1 MGCYIAN
8 RSSFLQKEVVV
19 RSWMCTTDNMF
30 VFFPCSYD
38 SVYYNCFIEALLIVY
53 VLKQPFKASLKGT
66 MKIEIKLKKL
76 VFSFFLSNRIE
87 NTNIVNNFVSYEVVF
102 FYITSNTNS
111 ENMNKYA
118 GPYFFLCSRSKI
130 IRRKDQSEACK
141 IC

>member
-1 MGCYIAN
+1 MGWYIAN
-8 RSSFLQKEVVV
+8 RSSFLQKEVVI

-38 SVYYNCFIEALLIVY
+38 SVYYNCFIVALLIVH

-66 MKIEIKLKKL
+66 MKIKIKLKKTL
-76 VFSFFLSNRIE
+76 VFLYFFQIE
-87 NTNIVNNFVSYEVVF
+87 LKTQTLLIILCLTKLFFTSQAIQILKIWTNMPDPI
-102 FYITSNTNS
+102 
-111 ENMNKYA
+111 
-118 GPYFFLCSRSKI
+118 FFLCSRRKI

>member
-30 VFFPCSYD
+30 VFFPCSYV
-38 SVYYNCFIEALLIVY
+38 SVYYNCFIVALLIVH

-66 MKIEIKLKKL
+66 MKIKIKLKKL

-102 FYITSNTNS
+102 FTSQ
-111 ENMNKYA
+111 A
-118 GPYFFLCSRSKI
+118 IQILKI
-130 IRRKDQSEACK
+130 
-141 IC
+141 